1 MMIPLRVDEVMST
14 SVETTTPRATV
25 EEAADRMRT
34 AEVGSLIVV
43 EDEDAVGIVT
53 RTDLVDAI
61 ADALDVTSVTVGD
74 VMSGPLM
81 TVEADAPVEEA
92 AEAFRRHEVK
102 HLAVVEDGALAGV
115 VTVTDLSYYLLRL
128 SMLRS
133 DSDRDDADYAAL
145 GTNETAYESADWE
158 FVHDNGDGGEGDPDE
173 VRVGDVVR
181 FRKRLSDADV
191 RSFAEASG
199 DTNRLHLDEE
209 FAAETRFGGR
219 IVHGTLVSGLISAA
233 LARMPGLTIYLSQ
246 DLRFLAPVEVG
257 ETVRAVCEVVEALG
271 DGKYRLTTAVYDESD
286 ERVIDGEAVVVIDE
300 LPYTVEEKLADV

>member
-61 ADALDVTSVTVGD
+61 ADALDVTSVTVAD

-115 VTVTDLSYYLLRL
+115 VTVTDLSYYLPRL

-145 GTNETAYESADWE
+145 GTNETASRTRTSA
-158 FVHDNGDGGEGDPDE
+158 
-173 VRVGDVVR
+173 
-181 FRKRLSDADV
+181 
-191 RSFAEASG
+191 RS
-199 DTNRLHLDEE
+199 RRP
-209 FAAETRFGGR
+209 AATPTACTSTKSSPLRR
-219 IVHGTLVSGLISAA
+219 DSAA
-233 LARMPGLTIYLSQ
+233 GSSMGRSSR
-246 DLRFLAPVEVG
+246 D
-257 ETVRAVCEVVEALG
+257 
-271 DGKYRLTTAVYDESD
+271 
-286 ERVIDGEAVVVIDE
+286 
-300 LPYTVEEKLADV
+300 